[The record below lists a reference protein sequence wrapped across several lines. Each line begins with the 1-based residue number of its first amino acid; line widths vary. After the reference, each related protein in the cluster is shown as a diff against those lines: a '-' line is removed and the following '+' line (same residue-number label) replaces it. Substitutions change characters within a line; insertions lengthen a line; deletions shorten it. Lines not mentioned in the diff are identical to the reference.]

1 MDSMY
6 ENSSF
11 ILSTVASDVK
21 CSQYKGNSTEMQE
34 NEREVYLP
42 KWTKVLLIVFAVCL
56 LFALGGL
63 CIMGILYVHVSMQL
77 SAQKTNNTIM
87 TRQLE
92 ELTTNY
98 TRVREQLNINN
109 IMVRKSEELKA
120 NYTKVREQL
129 SFYEAFKAQSLN
141 CDMTSTTFKGKLY
154 FFSCDK
160 LNWLCSRAFCVSKG
174 ADLVTITSQT
184 EQRFLLSKIKDW
196 NWIGLNDLET
206 EGHWVWV
213 NNQTLNETGV
223 QFWHKRT
230 SEKSEPDNWK
240 EDDHTGENCAIV
252 KNDVNYLDRW
262 FDVSCNYQ
270 MKFICEKKYQFASVT
285 DANHSD
291 GNDYRCISR
300 MLNVPVSTVGAI
312 IRKWKEH
319 QFTINRP
326 RSGAPRKKPVRG
338 VQRIIRRVLQE
349 PRTTQA
355 ELQEDLASAETITYS
370 NVQFIDILEVLTEDP
385 RTGDPTRDPYGFG
398 LGVVPKKAKDAIAE
412 KCTKVCAKDLRA
424 FSMFETPTFI
434 ELAQTILDTGST
446 HGRCNVKDLLPSGV
460 TLSRFTQKKYESLT
474 AELLPTIKKAIAEG
488 LACGASTDMWTDDH
502 RKVSY
507 NCITLHY
514 IDDNWEFNNK
524 IDRLVFVSDQAAN
537 VQAALSQWVHKSCLA
552 HILNTVLKHTF
563 KKSNEGDEEEDGNE
577 EELQQVRA
585 CIEQCKT
592 LTTFF
597 KHSGLQLRLKQSL
610 KQECETRWNTKL
622 EMVKYVLNAF
632 VDIQSILFER
642 GEMHRMSHISKD
654 ILQML
659 IHFLQPFK
667 EATEELS
674 GSKYC
679 TINLVALWKS
689 TLLTHCQL
697 SQDDPLP
704 LRIMKHRC
712 MGLISER
719 IVLGHHEKL
728 GVLLWPKFKQLWM
741 FTPEEKKE
749 IYESACRELASLPKR
764 AATTEV
770 NAQQNQVEDT
780 EMARSVPPPG
790 PVPLFS
796 QWPDIENAEL
806 DTGLDELHRNGPNG
820 PKWTK
825 VILIV
830 LGFSLV
836 FALGGLCALLMVYK
850 NTLANFESLNKKHV
864 MVSMQLSAQ
873 EKNGTAMK
881 KEFNDLTARYN
892 SLKER
897 LSFFKAQSCNLSVD
911 GWIAC
916 RGKLYLFSSDK
927 LNWSRSREVCV
938 SKGADLVTITS
949 QTEQDVLVSKI
960 KQTHWI
966 GLNDLE
972 TEGRWVWVNNQTLT
986 ETKVQFWFSEKQRE
1000 PDNWSKQDPS
1010 GENCASLG
1018 DDNGNFQSWF
1028 DASCKK
1034 KKKFICEKKYR
1045 FTPISDS
1052 N

>member
-1 MDSMY
+1 MDLVYYNDDMPSTTTSDRTQYRVMAIELEELTANY
-6 ENSSF
+6 TRVKEHLRINNSYN
-11 ILSTVASDVK
+11 TKV
-21 CSQYKGNSTEMQE
+21 QE
-34 NEREVYLP
+34 SERKVYPP
-42 KWTKVLLIVFAVCL
+42 KWKKVLLIAFAVCISL
-56 LFALGGL
+56 ALGGL
-63 CIMGILYVHVSMQL
+63 CILGILYVSASVQL
-77 SAQKTNNTIM
+77 SAQETNGT
-87 TRQLE
+87 
-92 ELTTNY
+92 
-98 TRVREQLNINN
+98 

-223 QFWHKRT
+223 Q
-230 SEKSEPDNWK
+230 
-240 EDDHTGENCAIV
+240 
-252 KNDVNYLDRW
+252 
-262 FDVSCNYQ
+262 
-270 MKFICEKKYQFASVT
+270 
-285 DANHSD
+285 
-291 GNDYRCISR
+291 CISR

-355 ELQEDLASAETITYS
+355 ELQEDLASAGNSTDEQES
-370 NVQFIDILEVLTEDP
+370 EMKVCP
-385 RTGDPTRDPYGFG
+385 
-398 LGVVPKKAKDAIAE
+398 PKR
-412 KCTKVCAKDLRA
+412 TKVL
-424 FSMFETPTFI
+424 
-434 ELAQTILDTGST
+434 
-446 HGRCNVKDLLPSGV
+446 
-460 TLSRFTQKKYESLT
+460 
-474 AELLPTIKKAIAEG
+474 
-488 LACGASTDMWTDDH
+488 
-502 RKVSY
+502 
-507 NCITLHY
+507 
-514 IDDNWEFNNK
+514 
-524 IDRLVFVSDQAAN
+524 
-537 VQAALSQWVHKSCLA
+537 
-552 HILNTVLKHTF
+552 
-563 KKSNEGDEEEDGNE
+563 
-577 EELQQVRA
+577 
-585 CIEQCKT
+585 
-592 LTTFF
+592 
-597 KHSGLQLRLKQSL
+597 
-610 KQECETRWNTKL
+610 
-622 EMVKYVLNAF
+622 
-632 VDIQSILFER
+632 
-642 GEMHRMSHISKD
+642 
-654 ILQML
+654 
-659 IHFLQPFK
+659 
-667 EATEELS
+667 
-674 GSKYC
+674 
-679 TINLVALWKS
+679 
-689 TLLTHCQL
+689 
-697 SQDDPLP
+697 
-704 LRIMKHRC
+704 
-712 MGLISER
+712 
-719 IVLGHHEKL
+719 
-728 GVLLWPKFKQLWM
+728 
-741 FTPEEKKE
+741 
-749 IYESACRELASLPKR
+749 
-764 AATTEV
+764 
-770 NAQQNQVEDT
+770 
-780 EMARSVPPPG
+780 
-790 PVPLFS
+790 
-796 QWPDIENAEL
+796 
-806 DTGLDELHRNGPNG
+806 
-820 PKWTK
+820 
-825 VILIV
+825 LIV
-830 LGFSLV
+830 FAVCLV
-836 FALGGLCALLMVYK
+836 FALGGLCILGTLLNNHKMNSDYENVVYLPSATASGGKCSQYRDK

-927 LNWSRSREVCV
+927 LNWSRSRE
-938 SKGADLVTITS
+938 
-949 QTEQDVLVSKI
+949 DVLVSKI